1 LTGDFPAISGVA
13 IRMLVGMLAIWGLT
27 LSTGQL
33 SKTITAFRNKR
44 AVRNVAAGSFV
55 GPFIGVW
62 LSLVAVQLTFVGI
75 ASTLMALTPI
85 IILPIS
91 KWVFKEQVT
100 RRAVIGTLVCLVGVA
115 VIITT
120 T

>member
-1 LTGDFPAISGVA
+1 
-13 IRMLVGMLAIWGLT
+13 
-27 LSTGQL
+27 
-33 SKTITAFRNKR
+33 
-44 AVRNVAAGSFV
+44 
-55 GPFIGVW
+55 
-62 LSLVAVQLTFVGI
+62 LVAVQLTFVGI

-100 RRAVIGTLVCLVGVA
+100 RRAVIGTLVCLVGVV